1 MKKHAPGRSW
11 PISSALAVTLLVGA
25 ASPVLA
31 DDHSEASAFAS
42 LSLEELLT
50 TEITTLSRKAENLG
64 GAPAAVHVISQS
76 DIRRS
81 GARSIPELLRL
92 VPGMQVAQI
101 DANKWAVTS
110 RGANGR
116 FANKL
121 LVLMDGRSLYDP
133 TLSGV
138 YWDIQD
144 TDMSSIERIEVI
156 RGPGATMWGSN
167 AVNGVVNIITKHA
180 VDTQGETLS
189 VIGGSGGNEA
199 TVRIGGSKGGSAFRL
214 FAKLTEHDGNVN
226 MVGESVNDDSDMQR
240 IGGRYDWDGDEG
252 QALTVSAEA
261 YTGESGDYRVN
272 RYLTPP
278 FERIEDGIS
287 DVTGGFITAQW
298 STELSDTSAFDIKAY
313 YLRDDRDGPSYI
325 IELDTFDIDM
335 QHRFT
340 VGGRHNVIWGVNY
353 RVTQDELINT
363 SQIEFSPTD
372 RTQTL
377 VSAFIQD
384 DISFMDE
391 RLRLMFGSKFEKNTF
406 SPRDFEVEPSARM
419 SFALNDTATL
429 WGAVSR
435 AVRMPSRGEQD
446 GSIITSVLPP
456 GLPDFPL
463 PVPLVS
469 TIDGNPMMRSEVVI
483 AKEAGFRVRSNRSIF
498 DLAVFYNS
506 FDELRSFS
514 IGAASCQPDGTPLLV
529 NPLCLGTAQFVKIPL
544 DIGNSSNVDT
554 MGAELWWSQEIT
566 DSWRIQASYTYVR
579 SKNRAPDGGNTAE
592 LAIEEDSPD
601 HQLSIRSSA
610 NLADEL
616 EFDVFAR
623 WVDELKQQGIDAYTA
638 VDVRLAWTPT
648 PSWTFSLMGRNLFAG
663 EHVEFLSEIS
673 DLAPV
678 QIEPNGFVEI
688 RWNF

>member
-1 MKKHAPGRSW
+1 MAYSSKHVANC
-11 PISSALAVTLLVGA
+11 LAGVLAFGCAA
-25 ASPVLA
+25 ASTAVFA
-31 DDHSEASAFAS
+31 DDHNEASAFAT
-42 LSLEELLT
+42 LSLEELLS
-50 TEITTLSRKAENLG
+50 TEITTLSRQAENLG

-92 VPGMQVAQI
+92 VPGMQVAQL

-121 LVLMDGRSLYDP
+121 LVLMDGRSVYDP
-133 TLSGV
+133 ALSGV

-144 TDMSSIERIEVI
+144 TDLDAIERIEVI

-167 AVNGVVNIITKHA
+167 AVNGVVNIISKHA

-199 TVRIGGSKGGSAFRL
+199 TLRFGGSKGDSAFRV
-214 FAKLTEHDGNVN
+214 FAKATENDGNVN
-226 MVGESVNDDSDMQR
+226 LAGDSVNDDSNMQR
-240 IGGRYDWDGDEG
+240 VGGRYDWDSDEG
-252 QALTVSAEA
+252 RALTISAEA
-261 YTGESGDYRVN
+261 YTGESGDYRIN

-278 FERIEDGIS
+278 FERVEDGIS
-287 DVTGGFITAQW
+287 DVTGGFVNAEW
-298 STELSDTSAFDIKAY
+298 SMALGDSSDFDLKTY
-313 YLRDDRDGPSYI
+313 FLRDDRDGPSYI
-325 IELDTFDIDM
+325 VELDTFDIDM
-335 QHRFT
+335 QHRFRIAD
-340 VGGRHNVIWGVNY
+340 RHNVIWGLNY
-353 RVTQDELINT
+353 RVVKDEIVNT
-363 SQIEFSPTD
+363 SQVEFSPTS

-377 VSAFIQD
+377 VSAFVQD
-384 DISFMDE
+384 DISFMDD
-391 RLRLMFGSKFEKNTF
+391 RLRVIFGSKFEKNTF
-406 SPRDFEVEPSARM
+406 SPRDIEVSPSARL

-435 AVRMPSRGEQD
+435 AVRMPSRGELD
-446 GSIITSVLPP
+446 GSVFTSVLPP
-456 GLPDFPL
+456 GQPDFPL

-469 TIDGNPMMRSEVVI
+469 TIDGNPTMRSETVI
-483 AKEAGFRVRSNRSIF
+483 ANEAGFRIRTNRSIL
-498 DLAVFYNS
+498 DVAVFYNS

-514 IGAASCQPDGTPLLV
+514 LGAPTCQPGGTPLPV
-529 NPLCLGTAQFVKIPL
+529 NPLCVGVAEYVKIPL
-544 DIGNSSNVDT
+544 EIGNSSNVDT
-554 MGAELWWSQEIT
+554 LGAELWWSQEIT
-566 DSWRIQASYTYVR
+566 DSWRIQASYTYVQ
-579 SKNRAPDGGNTAE
+579 SKNRLPDGGNTAS

-638 VDVRLAWTPT
+638 VDIRLAWTPT
-648 PSWTFSLMGRNLFAG
+648 PSWRFSLMGRNLFAG
-663 EHVEFLSEIS
+663 DHIEFLSELS